1 MKLHQQFLLLHSRL
15 GGAGAEPTT
24 LDEIA
29 RLLDCTPRN
38 AANVVRAMSRNGWV
52 AWASSRGR
60 GRRSTLSFLAQAE
73 DIAAQAMLQAIN
85 RKDVA
90 RAISQIKIHRH
101 SSALQEHLQGRLL
114 SYFGHHVETSKDRQ
128 IDTLRIPIR
137 QPLHT
142 VDPLY
147 MNLLAE
153 SFVASHVFDGLVRRS
168 DEDDAIK
175 PGIAHAWE
183 ADETRTRWT
192 FYLRKEVLFHHGK
205 VLGAE
210 DVVYSFERL
219 VRSPRRTLYSFIY
232 KQIKSVR
239 ALNPTVVRFELEEP
253 NELFLPFLCT
263 SRAAIVPKDLNQLG
277 SYRFGTEPV
286 GTGPFKVTQMNES
299 ICAMEAFGPYYQG
312 RAHLD
317 RVEIVHVPWA
327 ATAEEA
333 ELPGDNGGESA
344 AAEQVSPFHVIPNAA
359 AGGAGWSRIHS
370 ETTVRKF
377 ITCNT
382 KKTGPLRDPALREFL
397 FRCLDGLGGN
407 ADLADLADVPVEK
420 AEPAQG
426 TQAAEVSRGTVDA
439 EGTENGGPAG
449 PGGADTGG
457 AELPPALSGRA
468 PVSLRIATILPYK
481 ADAEALARTLG
492 GFGFNCEV
500 AAVSPEEFKGEIR
513 LESDLILFSLLR
525 DRDEELRLCDLY
537 RTMAEHV
544 DAHSRID
551 IEQWLSRALREPQ
564 PEARLRSLN
573 RIEAML
579 IRERQLHILSEKPL
593 PTAYLPTVRGVTF
606 NSQGWVNLRTL
617 WFPPEMPEE

>member
-1 MKLHQQFLLLHSRL
+1 MKLHQQFLLLHSRF
-15 GGAGAEPTT
+15 GGGDSASTT

-29 RLLDCTPRN
+29 KLLDCTPRN
-38 AANVVRAMSRNGWV
+38 AANIVRAMSRNGWI
-52 AWASSRGR
+52 AWESSRGR

-90 RAISQIKIHRH
+90 RAIGQIQIHRN

-168 DEDDAIK
+168 DSGDDIK
-175 PGIAHAWE
+175 PSIAHAWE
-183 ADETRTRWT
+183 TDETRTLWT

-205 VLGAE
+205 VLNAD
-210 DVVYSFERL
+210 DVVYTFERL

-263 SRAAIVPKDLNQLG
+263 SRAAVVPKDLNQLG

-286 GTGPFKVTQMNES
+286 GTGPFKVTQMNGTV
-299 ICAMEAFGPYYQG
+299 CVMEAFGPCFQG

-327 ATAEEA
+327 AEAMAEES
-333 ELPGDNGGESA
+333 GGERAGSA
-344 AAEQVSPFHVIPNAA
+344 DQADQPDQVSPFHVIPNAA
-359 AGGAGWSRIHS
+359 AGDSGWSRIHS

-377 ITCNT
+377 VTCNT
-382 KKTGPLRDPALREFL
+382 QKAGPLTDPALREHL
-397 FRCLDGLGGN
+397 FGCLKKIGESGENEKSISDK
-407 ADLADLADVPVEK
+407 AATESEESSPIPSAQDPV
-420 AEPAQG
+420 
-426 TQAAEVSRGTVDA
+426 R
-439 EGTENGGPAG
+439 
-449 PGGADTGG
+449 
-457 AELPPALSGRA
+457 
-468 PVSLRIATILPYK
+468 LRIATILPYRD
-481 ADAEALARTLG
+481 DAEALAEALSRHG
-492 GFGFNCEV
+492 YDCEV
-500 AAVSPEEFKGEIR
+500 AAVSPEEFKGAIR

-525 DRDEELRLCDLY
+525 DQDQELRLYDLY

-544 DAHSRID
+544 DAHTRID
-551 IEQWLSRALREPQ
+551 IERLLSRALREPD
-564 PEARLRSLN
+564 PAVRHRSLDK
-573 RIEAML
+573 IESLL
-579 IRERQLHILSEKPL
+579 IRERHLHILSEKPL

-617 WFPPEMPEE
+617 WFPPVMSGEK

>member
-1 MKLHQQFLLLHSRL
+1 MKLHQQFLLLHSRF
-15 GGAGAEPTT
+15 GGAESALTT
-24 LDEIA
+24 LDELA
-29 RLLDCTPRN
+29 KLLDCTPRN
-38 AANVVRAMSRNGWV
+38 AANIVRSMSRNGWI
-52 AWASSRGR
+52 AWESTRGR

-90 RAISQIKIHRH
+90 RAIGQIKIHRN
-101 SSALQEHLQGRLL
+101 SSTLQEHLQGRLL
-114 SYFGHHVETSKDRQ
+114 SYFGHHVETSNDRQ

-168 DEDDAIK
+168 DTGDDIK
-175 PGIAHAWE
+175 PGIAHAW
-183 ADETRTRWT
+183 DTDDSRRRWT

-205 VLGAE
+205 VLSAD
-210 DVVYSFERL
+210 DVVYTFERL

-232 KQIKSVR
+232 KQIKTVR

-286 GTGPFKVTQMNES
+286 GTGPFKVTQMNETV
-299 ICAMEAFGPYYQG
+299 CVMEAFGPCFQG

-327 ATAEEA
+327 AEA
-333 ELPGDNGGESA
+333 MTGDGHRMG
-344 AAEQVSPFHVIPNAA
+344 AAEGGSGSAPDQSSPFHVIPNAS
-359 AGGAGWSRIHS
+359 AGESGWSRIHS

-377 ITCNT
+377 VTCNT
-382 KKTGPLRDPALREFL
+382 QKAGPLTDPALREHL
-397 FRCLDGLGGN
+397 FGCLEK
-407 ADLADLADVPVEK
+407 VEESEGDS
-420 AEPAQG
+420 AEAAASG
-426 TQAAEVSRGTVDA
+426 TRTSS
-439 EGTENGGPAG
+439 EN
-449 PGGADTGG
+449 
-457 AELPPALSGRA
+457 AELPPSPSEQA
-468 PVSLRIATILPYK
+468 PVLLRIATILPYK
-481 ADAEALARTLG
+481 ADAEALADALG
-492 GFGFNCEV
+492 RCGYDCEV
-500 AAVSPEEFKGEIR
+500 SAVSPEEFKGEIR

-525 DRDEELRLCDLY
+525 DQDEELRLYDSY

-544 DAHSRID
+544 DAHTRID
-551 IEQWLSRALREPQ
+551 IERLLSLVLREPNS
-564 PEARLRSLN
+564 EDRLQSLN
-573 RIEAML
+573 KIESLL
-579 IRERQLHILSEKPL
+579 IRERNLHILSEKPL
-593 PTAYLPTVRGVTF
+593 PTAYVPTVRGVTF

-617 WFPPEMPEE
+617 WFPPATAGE

>member
-1 MKLHQQFLLLHSRL
+1 MKLHQQFLLLHSRF
-15 GGAGAEPTT
+15 GGGDSASTT

-29 RLLDCTPRN
+29 KLLDCTPRN
-38 AANVVRAMSRNGWV
+38 AANIVRAMSRNGWI
-52 AWASSRGR
+52 AWESSRGR

-90 RAISQIKIHRH
+90 RAIGQIQIHRN

-168 DEDDAIK
+168 DSGDDIK

-183 ADETRTRWT
+183 TDETRTLWT

-205 VLGAE
+205 VLNAE
-210 DVVYSFERL
+210 DVVYTFERL

-263 SRAAIVPKDLNQLG
+263 SRAAVVPKDLNQLG

-286 GTGPFKVTQMNES
+286 GTGPFKVTQMNGTV
-299 ICAMEAFGPYYQG
+299 CVMEAFGPCFQG

-327 ATAEEA
+327 AEAMAEES
-333 ELPGDNGGESA
+333 GGKREGGA
-344 AAEQVSPFHVIPNAA
+344 AADQTEQVSPFHVIPNAA
-359 AGGAGWSRIHS
+359 AGDSGWSRIHS

-377 ITCNT
+377 VTCNT
-382 KKTGPLRDPALREFL
+382 QKAGPLTDPALREHL
-397 FRCLDGLGGN
+397 FRCLTKIGEGAEDSKEAAEKAGD
-407 ADLADLADVPVEK
+407 ARSASRLADSE
-420 AEPAQG
+420 
-426 TQAAEVSRGTVDA
+426 
-439 EGTENGGPAG
+439 
-449 PGGADTGG
+449 G
-457 AELPPALSGRA
+457 AEDAGVGEDAKSVSDKVALESEDSSSIPSVQA
-468 PVSLRIATILPYK
+468 PVRLRIATILPYRDD
-481 ADAEALARTLG
+481 AESLAEALSRHG
-492 GFGFNCEV
+492 YDCEV
-500 AAVSPEEFKGEIR
+500 AAVSPEEFKGAIR

-525 DRDEELRLCDLY
+525 DQDQELRLYDLY

-544 DAHSRID
+544 DAHTRID
-551 IEQWLSRALREPQ
+551 IERLLSRALREPD
-564 PEARLRSLN
+564 PAVRHRSLDK
-573 RIEAML
+573 IESLL
-579 IRERQLHILSEKPL
+579 IRERHLHILSEKPL

-617 WFPPEMPEE
+617 WFPPVMGE

>member
-1 MKLHQQFLLLHSRL
+1 MKLHQHFLLLHSRF
-15 GGAGAEPTT
+15 GSGDSASTT

-29 RLLDCTPRN
+29 KLLDCTPRN
-38 AANVVRAMSRNGWV
+38 AANIVRSMNRNGWI
-52 AWASSRGR
+52 AWESSRGR

-90 RAISQIKIHRH
+90 RAIGQIQIHRN

-168 DEDDAIK
+168 DSGDDIR

-183 ADETRTRWT
+183 TDEKRTLWT

-205 VLGAE
+205 VLNAD
-210 DVVYSFERL
+210 DVVYTFERL

-239 ALNPTVVRFELEEP
+239 AMNPTVVRFELEEP

-286 GTGPFKVTQMNES
+286 GTGPFKVTQMNGTV
-299 ICAMEAFGPYYQG
+299 CVMEAFGPCFQG

-327 ATAEEA
+327 AEA
-333 ELPGDNGGESA
+333 MAKESGGERAGSA
-344 AAEQVSPFHVIPNAA
+344 DQADQVSPFHVIPNAA
-359 AGGAGWSRIHS
+359 AGDSGWSRIHS

-377 ITCNT
+377 VTCNT
-382 KKTGPLRDPALREFL
+382 QKAGPLTDPALREHL
-397 FRCLDGLGGN
+397 FRCLTKIGESGEDSKSKN
-407 ADLADLADVPVEK
+407 RKIVTDSENPSSIPSAQDPV
-420 AEPAQG
+420 
-426 TQAAEVSRGTVDA
+426 R
-439 EGTENGGPAG
+439 
-449 PGGADTGG
+449 
-457 AELPPALSGRA
+457 
-468 PVSLRIATILPYK
+468 LRIATILPYRD
-481 ADAEALARTLG
+481 DAEALAEALSRHG
-492 GFGFNCEV
+492 YDCEV
-500 AAVSPEEFKGEIR
+500 AAVSPEEFKGAIR

-525 DRDEELRLCDLY
+525 DQDQELRLYDLY

-544 DAHSRID
+544 DAHTRID
-551 IEQWLSRALREPQ
+551 IERLLSRALREPD
-564 PEARLRSLN
+564 PAVRHRSLDK
-573 RIEAML
+573 IESLL
-579 IRERQLHILSEKPL
+579 IRERHLHILSEKPL

-617 WFPPEMPEE
+617 WFPPVMGE

>member
-1 MKLHQQFLLLHSRL
+1 MKLHQQFLLLHSRF
-15 GGAGAEPTT
+15 GGADSALTT
-24 LDEIA
+24 LDELA
-29 RLLDCTPRN
+29 KLLDCTPRN
-38 AANVVRAMSRNGWV
+38 AANIVRSMSRNGWI
-52 AWASSRGR
+52 AWESTRGR

-90 RAISQIKIHRH
+90 RAIGQIKIHRN

-114 SYFGHHVETSKDRQ
+114 SYFGHHVETSNDRQ

-168 DEDDAIK
+168 DTGEDIK
-175 PGIAHAWE
+175 TGIAHAW
-183 ADETRTRWT
+183 DTDDSRTSWT

-205 VLGAE
+205 VLSAD
-210 DVVYSFERL
+210 DVVYTFERL
-219 VRSPRRTLYSFIY
+219 MRSPRRTLYSFIY
-232 KQIKSVR
+232 KRIKSVR

-277 SYRFGTEPV
+277 SYRFGSEPV
-286 GTGPFKVTQMNES
+286 GTGPFKVTQMNETV
-299 ICAMEAFGPYYQG
+299 CVMEAFGPCFQG

-327 ATAEEA
+327 DKAMSGESGSAGTAEA
-333 ELPGDNGGESA
+333 GA
-344 AAEQVSPFHVIPNAA
+344 AADQTSPFHVIPNAS
-359 AGGAGWSRIHS
+359 AGDSGWSRIHS

-377 ITCNT
+377 VTCNT
-382 KKTGPLRDPALREFL
+382 QKAGPLTDPALREHL
-397 FRCLDGLGGN
+397 FHCLERVGGS
-407 ADLADLADVPVEK
+407 AGDSTK
-420 AEPAQG
+420 A
-426 TQAAEVSRGTVDA
+426 AASSMRVTP
-439 EGTENGGPAG
+439 EN
-449 PGGADTGG
+449 
-457 AELPPALSGRA
+457 AELPPLPSGQT
-468 PVSLRIATILPYK
+468 PVRLRIATILPYK
-481 ADAEALARTLG
+481 DDAAALADALG
-492 GFGFNCEV
+492 RHGYDCEV
-500 AAVSPEEFKGEIR
+500 SAVSPEEFKGEIR

-525 DRDEELRLCDLY
+525 DQDEELRLYDLY

-544 DAHSRID
+544 DAHTRID
-551 IEQWLSRALREPQ
+551 IERLLSRVLREPN
-564 PEARLRSLN
+564 PEDRLRSLN
-573 RIEAML
+573 KIESLL
-579 IRERQLHILSEKPL
+579 IRERNLHILSEKPL
-593 PTAYLPTVRGVTF
+593 PTAYVPTVRGVTF

-617 WFPPEMPEE
+617 WFPPVMAGE

>member
-1 MKLHQQFLLLHSRL
+1 MKLQQQFLLLHSRF
-15 GGAGAEPTT
+15 GSADPVSTT

-29 RLLDCTPRN
+29 KLLDCTPRN
-38 AANVVRAMSRNGWV
+38 AANIVRSMSRNGWI
-52 AWASSRGR
+52 AWESSRGR

-90 RAISQIKIHRH
+90 RAIGQIKIHRH
-101 SSALQEHLQGRLL
+101 SAALQEHLQGRLL
-114 SYFGHHVETSKDRQ
+114 SYFGHHAETSKDRQ

-142 VDPLY
+142 IDPLY

-168 DEDDAIK
+168 DSGDDIK
-175 PGIAHAWE
+175 PGIAHAWDT
-183 ADETRTRWT
+183 DESRTMWT

-205 VLGAE
+205 VLNSD
-210 DVVYSFERL
+210 DVVYTFERL
-219 VRSPRRTLYSFIY
+219 IRSPRRTLYSFIY

-286 GTGPFKVTQMNES
+286 GTGPFKVAQMNEAV
-299 ICAMEAFGPYYQG
+299 CVMEAFGPCFQG

-327 ATAEEA
+327 AEA
-333 ELPGDNGGESA
+333 MTGEAGGAGEGDVA
-344 AAEQVSPFHVIPNAA
+344 ADRVSPFHVIPNAA
-359 AGGAGWSRIHS
+359 SGSSGWSRIHS

-377 ITCNT
+377 VTCNT
-382 KKTGPLRDPALREFL
+382 QKAGPLTEPALREHL
-397 FRCLDGLGGN
+397 FESLVGTGGG
-407 ADLADLADVPVEK
+407 AGDPGEAEK
-420 AEPAQG
+420 AEKALASAQ
-426 TQAAEVSRGTVDA
+426 
-439 EGTENGGPAG
+439 
-449 PGGADTGG
+449 
-457 AELPPALSGRA
+457 LPPAVSGQV
-468 PVSLRIATILPYK
+468 PVRLRIATILPYRD
-481 ADAEALARTLG
+481 DAETLAGELG
-492 GFGFNCEV
+492 RFGYDCEV
-500 AAVSPEEFKGEIR
+500 SAVSPEEFKGAIR

-525 DRDEELRLCDLY
+525 DQDEELRLYDLY

-544 DAHSRID
+544 DAHTRID
-551 IEQWLSRALREPQ
+551 IEQLLSRTLREPR
-564 PEARLRSLN
+564 PEIRLRSLN
-573 RIEAML
+573 KIESLL
-579 IRERQLHILSEKPL
+579 IRERHLHILSEKPL

-617 WFPPEMPEE
+617 WFPPVMAGE